1 MLLDK
6 SKKYQYLLLK
16 EKINHR
22 NTLDEYESMRTEYFD
37 NLGSGL
43 SEELRN
49 ECDYF
54 NEKREKRTNSLKLWL
69 NKINKKYKY
78 V

>member
-1 MLLDK
+1 MCLN
-6 SKKYQYLLLK
+6 KKYQYLLLK

-22 NTLDEYESMRTEYFD
+22 NTRDEYESIRTEYFD

-43 SEELRN
+43 SEELRD
-49 ECDYF
+49 ECDYL
-54 NEKREKRTNSLKLWL
+54 NEKQEKRTAHLKQWL
-69 NKINKKYKY
+69 DKINKKYKY